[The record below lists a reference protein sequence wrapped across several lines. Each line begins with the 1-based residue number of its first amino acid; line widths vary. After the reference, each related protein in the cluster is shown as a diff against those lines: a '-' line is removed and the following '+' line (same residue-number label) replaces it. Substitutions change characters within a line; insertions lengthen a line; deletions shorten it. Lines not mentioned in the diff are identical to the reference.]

1 MIDDLEQNPLLG
13 TALGDGLR
21 KVRMKITSKGKGKSG
36 GARVITFTLVVS
48 QQDAV
53 LNLLY
58 IYDKAD
64 RASIS
69 EKEIEQ
75 LLKQNGLK

>member
-13 TALGDGLR
+13 TDLGDGLR

-69 EKEIEQ
+69 DKEIEQ

>member
-1 MIDDLEQNPLLG
+1 MQQSVGTSIINIFPMNVATPKLG
-13 TALGDGLR
+13 NTIYA
-21 KVRMKITSKGKGKSG
+21 KGKSG